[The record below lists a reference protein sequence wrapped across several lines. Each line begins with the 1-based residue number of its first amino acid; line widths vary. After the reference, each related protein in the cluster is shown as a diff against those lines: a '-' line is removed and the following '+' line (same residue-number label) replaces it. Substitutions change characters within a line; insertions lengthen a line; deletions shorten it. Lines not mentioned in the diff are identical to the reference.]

1 MAALTT
7 RATVDNAA
15 RSRVAGFTLVELMV
29 VVSIVG
35 IIAAL
40 AIPGMRQM
48 ILTQNVRSAAGD
60 LQSSLYMARS
70 EAIKRA
76 VDVQVVPVSSD
87 WTKGWTV
94 RLTDGTVL
102 RNHSALSDQLS
113 AASGSTM
120 TYRNDGRLSGN
131 SAFNIVFKTSLTTV
145 TARCVAIDLSGRPSV
160 VYDTN
165 GDPSDGCN

>member
-1 MAALTT
+1 MADLTT
-7 RATVDNAA
+7 PVTVNDGA

-29 VVSIVG
+29 VVSMVG

-94 RLTDGTVL
+94 QLTDGTVL

-120 TYRNDGRLSGN
+120 TYRSDGRLSGN
-131 SAFNIVFKTSLTTV
+131 SAFNIVFKTGLTTV

-165 GDPSDGCN
+165 GNPSDGCN